1 MGRFDRKS
9 MAQTKQNSL
18 TQQNKSHSEGTGR
31 KPSGAAPIQPP
42 PAHQELPDEEFF
54 SPSKPKEEP
63 GFSPVSIAIYIVVG
77 LLLVAGIGGSIVG
90 LRTTP
95 LWMSHKP
102 VSPRSISTR
111 TTFQTIKGN
120 GWAMTF
126 QMMLSPSVA
135 YFKVHV
141 TGTTPVKY
149 QLIGAHYKIGNGS
162 VIPLKLPPAYL
173 MFEPLAPGETTERT
187 LWLGGSPVDSITL
200 QVRIDDGTG
209 LRNDTLTFD

>member
-1 MGRFDRKS
+1 MTSSKS
-9 MAQTKQNSL
+9 QKEQP
-18 TQQNKSHSEGTGR
+18 ER
-31 KPSGAAPIQPP
+31 KPATAPPKAETP
-42 PAHQELPDEEFF
+42 YQELPDDAFF
-54 SPSKPKEEP
+54 SPSRPKEEP

-95 LWMSHKP
+95 LWISHKP
-102 VSPRSISTR
+102 VSQRSISTR
-111 TTFQTIKGN
+111 TTFKEIQGN
-120 GWAMTF
+120 GWSLTF

-135 YFKVHV
+135 YFKVHL
-141 TGTTPVKY
+141 TGKTPVKY
-149 QLIGAHYKIGNGS
+149 QLIGVRYKIGNGS

-173 MFEPLAPGETTERT
+173 MFEPMAPGETTERT

-200 QVRIDDGTG
+200 QIRIDDGHG

>member
-1 MGRFDRKS
+1 MTSSKS
-9 MAQTKQNSL
+9 QKEQP
-18 TQQNKSHSEGTGR
+18 ER
-31 KPSGAAPIQPP
+31 KPATAPPKAETP
-42 PAHQELPDEEFF
+42 YQELPDDAFF
-54 SPSKPKEEP
+54 SPSRPKEEP

-95 LWMSHKP
+95 LWISHKP
-102 VSPRSISTR
+102 VSQRSISTR
-111 TTFQTIKGN
+111 TTFKEIQGN
-120 GWAMTF
+120 GWALTF

-135 YFKVHV
+135 YFKVHL
-141 TGTTPVKY
+141 TGKTPVKY
-149 QLIGAHYKIGNGS
+149 QLIGVRYKIGNGS

-173 MFEPLAPGETTERT
+173 MFEPMAPGETTERT

-200 QVRIDDGTG
+200 QIRIDDGHG